1 MTRMVHLSRL
11 PRRRWAML
19 VATVLGSHLA
29 IGAPL
34 VAQNV
39 AGYPATAS
47 PPAPSPAAAP
57 AAAAATPA
65 GEPTYADLVQLAEAA
80 GLVAKV
86 RIRKQAEVPAARAA
100 GLGPN
105 MARLYVEADTL
116 SLISGNA
123 PVGGR
128 LRYLVDVPRDARG
141 RVPRLRKQ
149 EVILFARAVPG
160 RPGELQLV
168 DATAQL
174 PATPALEARIRPVLV
189 SVLDPAKPP
198 RVTGI
203 ADVLSIPGNLAGE
216 SETQLFLSTASGAP
230 ASLSV
235 LRRPGQPPSWGVSWG
250 EVVDP
255 SATAPAR
262 DTLGWQR
269 LACGLPAQLPA
280 DAYLGGPAAQAQ
292 AAEDYALVL
301 ATLGPC
307 QRNRS

>member
-1 MTRMVHLSRL
+1 MGHSRL
-11 PRRRWAML
+11 PARRSWPLLASVTL
-19 VATVLGSHLA
+19 LGQA
-29 IGAPL
+29 AAGTPL
-34 VAQNV
+34 QAQV
-39 AGYPATAS
+39 AGYPTS
-47 PPAPSPAAAP
+47 VPAPSADPAGSAAQ
-57 AAAAATPA
+57 ATPA
-65 GEPTYADLVQLAEAA
+65 GAPTFADLVTLAEAA
-80 GLVAKV
+80 ELVAKV
-86 RIRKQAEVPAARAA
+86 RIRKQAEVPPARAA
-100 GLGPN
+100 GVAPG
-105 MARLYVEADTL
+105 AVRLYIEADTL
-116 SLISGNA
+116 GLVSGTA
-123 PVGGR
+123 PVGSR
-128 LRYLVDVPRDARG
+128 LRYLVDVPRDPQG

-149 EVILFARAVPG
+149 EVLVFARQVPG

-168 DATAQL
+168 DPSAQL
-174 PATPALEARIRPVLV
+174 AATPALEARIRPIIV

-280 DAYLGGPAAQAQ
+280 DANLASDPAAQAQ
-292 AAEDYALVL
+292 AVEDYALVL

-307 QRNRS
+307 TRNRS

>member
-1 MTRMVHLSRL
+1 
-11 PRRRWAML
+11 ML
-19 VATVLGSHLA
+19 AATVLASHLA
-29 IGAPL
+29 VGAPL

-39 AGYPATAS
+39 AGYPTTAN
-47 PPAPSPAAAP
+47 PPASTSTPAVP
-57 AAAAATPA
+57 AVATRA

-100 GLGPN
+100 GVAPG
-105 MARLYVEADTL
+105 MARLFVEADTL
-116 SLISGNA
+116 NLISGNA
-123 PVGGR
+123 AVGSR

-149 EVILFARAVPG
+149 EVIVFARAVPG

-168 DATAQL
+168 DPSAQL
-174 PATPALEARIRPVLV
+174 PATPDLEARIRPVLV

-216 SETQLFLSTASGAP
+216 SETQLFLSTANGAP

-235 LRRPGQPPSWGVSWG
+235 LRRPGQSPSWGVSWS

-255 SATAPAR
+255 AATAPAR
-262 DTLGWQR
+262 DTLAWQR
-269 LACGLPAQLPA
+269 LACGLPAQLPT
-280 DAYLGGPAAQAQ
+280 DANLASDPAAQAQ
-292 AAEDYALVL
+292 AAADYALVL

-307 QRNRS
+307 NRNRASA